1 MTRNSFNGRTWISV
15 QVLTHKVVAVIY
27 AMMSLRKI
35 SSLLK
40 ETLSK
45 GLCNLAKKNW
55 VNMSSIDRKLMVST
69 EIFFYSP
76 RIPNGVLNTSK
87 VINDIPQSVFL
98 FVCFVL
104 HNMYVTT

>member
-35 SSLLK
+35 SCSLLK

-87 VINDIPQSVFL
+87 VINDIPQSFL